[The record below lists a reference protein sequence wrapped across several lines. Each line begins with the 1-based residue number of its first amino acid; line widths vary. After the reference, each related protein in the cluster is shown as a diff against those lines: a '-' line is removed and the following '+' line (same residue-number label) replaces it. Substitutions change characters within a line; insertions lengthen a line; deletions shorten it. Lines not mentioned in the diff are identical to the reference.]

1 MCVCVYNVYNV
12 CVCMC
17 VCVCIMCVYNVCV
30 YNVCVCIMCVY
41 NVCVCVGVHTA
52 EGSVAG
58 ARAVKLTQQREQ
70 QRADFE
76 ARKTQVRLQ
85 SAALGRIDANFVS
98 SSSSSSVG
106 SSVGSSAAAVSSAAG
121 GSEKTGE

>member
-1 MCVCVYNVYNV
+1 MC
-12 CVCMC
+12 
-17 VCVCIMCVYNVCV
+17 
-30 YNVCVCIMCVY
+30 VCVCIMCVY

-98 SSSSSSVG
+98 SSSSVG